1 MRFLECLR
9 MRHFGL
15 FVQQCKG
22 INMDFLGFMLAGVVF
37 TVLVKPEYLGQW
49 IRTVI
54 EHTKD
59 QPEDD

>member
-1 MRFLECLR
+1 
-9 MRHFGL
+9 
-15 FVQQCKG
+15 
-22 INMDFLGFMLAGVVF
+22 MDFLGFMLAGVVF